1 MANGE
6 DPNLVP
12 PKEGGVTALLRKI
25 SDTELIRRTRRFSPV
40 LIRGTL
46 WVGIA
51 MLTDLRT
58 SLKTLADKGS
68 VSTMDWTDAAV
79 GCALAGMIA
88 WRIFLDQAI
97 SRFNEQNGKPPT
109 G

>member
-1 MANGE
+1 MAT
-6 DPNLVP
+6 DPNLSPSP
-12 PKEGGVTALLRKI
+12 PSGITQLLRKI

-58 SLKTLADKGS
+58 SLKTLADKGNIG
-68 VSTMDWTDAAV
+68 TMDWTDAGV

-88 WRIFLDQAI
+88 WRIFLDQAL
-97 SRFNEQNGKPPT
+97 SRFNDQNGKPPIA
-109 G
+109 

>member
-12 PKEGGVTALLRKI
+12 PKANGVTELLRKVG
-25 SDTELIRRTRRFSPV
+25 DTELIRRTRHYRPV
-40 LIRGTL
+40 ILRGTL

-58 SLKTLADKGS
+58 SLKTLAAQGTL
-68 VSTMDWTDAAV
+68 STMEWSDAAV

-88 WRIFLDQAI
+88 WRIFLDQ
-97 SRFNEQNGKPPT
+97 SMTRFHDQNGKGPI
-109 G
+109 

>member
-1 MANGE
+1 MGT
-6 DPNLVP
+6 DPNLSP
-12 PKEGGVTALLRKI
+12 PKEKSGLTQLIKRM
-25 SDTELIRRTRRFSPV
+25 SDTEILRRTRHFSPV
-40 LIRGTL
+40 ILRGML

-58 SLKTLADKGS
+58 SLKTLAEKGNIG
-68 VSTMDWTDAAV
+68 TMDWTDACV

-97 SRFNEQNGKPPT
+97 SRFNEQNGKTPPI
-109 G
+109 